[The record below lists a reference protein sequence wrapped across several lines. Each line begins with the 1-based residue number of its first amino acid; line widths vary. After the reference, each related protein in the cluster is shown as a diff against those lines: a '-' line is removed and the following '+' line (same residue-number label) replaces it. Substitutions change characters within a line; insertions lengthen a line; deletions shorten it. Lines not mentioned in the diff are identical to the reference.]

1 MKYNFSSSWLVNGQ
15 ITSKT
20 NCSNGCGVGVVQTT
34 VITISG
40 TDVKD
45 FKVSK
50 TMSRESCTNEDD
62 CPQGNICSEFE

>member
-1 MKYNFSSSWLVNGQ
+1 MKYYFSSSLLVNGQ

-34 VITISG
+34 VISISG

-50 TMSRESCTNEDD
+50 TMSSHSCSNEDE
-62 CPQGNICSEFE
+62 CPQGKIYLEFE

>member
-34 VITISG
+34 VISISG

-50 TMSRESCTNEDD
+50 TTSSKSCKNEDD
-62 CPQGNICSEFE
+62 CPQGIIYSESE

>member
-1 MKYNFSSSWLVNGQ
+1 MNGQ

-20 NCSNGCGVGVVQTT
+20 NCSIGCGVGVVQTT

-50 TMSRESCTNEDD
+50 TISRESCTNEDGR
-62 CPQGNICSEFE
+62 PQGIIYSEFE